1 MFKQFFVNGYAPPEH
16 AHTYNQFIN
25 GSSLKV
31 EYRDNMQCADLE
43 ILCKLRLKSLR
54 NPLFGYLDIIS
65 LRNKIIDLR
74 KIKGRLQLDYF
85 RSVKVS

>member
-1 MFKQFFVNGYAPPEH
+1 MFKQFFINGYAPPEH

-31 EYRDNMQCADLE
+31 EYCDNMQCEDLE

-54 NPLFGYLDIIS
+54 NPLFGYLNITS
-65 LRNKIIDLR
+65 LRNKIIDVR
-74 KIKGRLQLDYF
+74 KIKGRLQFDYF
-85 RSVKVS
+85 R